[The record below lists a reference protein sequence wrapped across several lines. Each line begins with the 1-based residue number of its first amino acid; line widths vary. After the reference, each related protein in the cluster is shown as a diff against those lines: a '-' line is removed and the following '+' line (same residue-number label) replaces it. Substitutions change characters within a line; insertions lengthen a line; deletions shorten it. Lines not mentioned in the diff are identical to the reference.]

1 MLGTSSLVC
10 VQASPLQGSWGW
22 GLRWGGGAVSGA
34 LDTFHGRAVWGKA
47 NTLPLL
53 VLPLAAEARIPYQ
66 WVADPDPR
74 LSHQ

>member
-1 MLGTSSLVC
+1 MEAGD
-10 VQASPLQGSWGW
+10 
-22 GLRWGGGAVSGA
+22 GGYAGAVVQSAGD

-53 VLPLAAEARIPYQ
+53 VLPLAAEARVPCQ

-74 LSHQ
+74 LSRQ